1 MRSSDADRVSHMIKQ
16 AARSTDSGSDGRD
29 RPAICV
35 NKQLLPFLSG
45 RTSCVVRRTS
55 YVVRRASYVVR
66 RTSYVVRRTSHVVRR
81 TSHVTRRTSYVARR
95 TSYVLFV
102 RHSFQI
108 GIDYAAATSMFKIMF
123 TNMII

>member
-45 RTSCVVRRTS
+45 RASCVVRRTS
-55 YVVRRASYVVR
+55 YVVRRTSCVVRRASHVVR
-66 RTSYVVRRTSHVVRR
+66 RTSYVVRHTLYVVRR
-81 TSHVTRRTSYVARR
+81 TSHITRR

-123 TNMII
+123 TNVII